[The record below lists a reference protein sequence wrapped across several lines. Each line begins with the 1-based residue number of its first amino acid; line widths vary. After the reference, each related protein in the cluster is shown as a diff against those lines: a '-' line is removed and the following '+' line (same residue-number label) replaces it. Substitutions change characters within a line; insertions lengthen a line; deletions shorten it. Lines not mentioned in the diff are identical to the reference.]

1 MKKLIIPIFSVFL
14 IGCSFAPKYVRPPMP
29 IPIEYKETKE
39 WKKAKGFKPTA
50 KGTRW
55 WQMFNDPV
63 LNELE
68 EKVTCTNQNLK
79 VAFARFQEARAVAQ
93 VARSAYY
100 PTFLGVGNADRQ
112 QKSRNIAN
120 PSTDNFFSDF
130 LTGVDI
136 SYEID
141 LWGRVRNSVA
151 ASESQL
157 RASTA
162 DLAGVSLSMHA
173 ELALDYFALRGDEA
187 SQRVLDATVAAYEK
201 GLYITRKR
209 HDGGASP
216 IADVDQA
223 ITQLENARTAAT
235 EMSLRRAQLEHAIA
249 VLVGDIPA
257 NFKMP
262 RAKTRMSLVSIAP
275 ELPSSLLERRPDI
288 AAAEQRVQ
296 AANFEIGVACA
307 AFYPQINFSSI
318 AGVESGK
325 LSNLLSEPSLFWSL
339 GPISGLALV
348 KPLASLVLFD
358 GGRLRGL
365 LNVAKA
371 SYHETVAS
379 YRQTVLTAF
388 QEVEDNLVAIRRL
401 DQENRS
407 QTAATSAAKRA
418 LVQAIDRYRGGLT
431 NYLDVVVSENL
442 ALQAE
447 LNSVD
452 IRTRRQVA
460 SVLLIKALGGGWS
473 CEPHCRKNQRG

>member
-1 MKKLIIPIFSVFL
+1 MKRLMTLILFSL
-14 IGCSFAPKYVRPPMP
+14 LLAACSFAPRYQRPPMP
-29 IPIEYKETKE
+29 IPVEYKETKE
-39 WKKAKGFKPTA
+39 WKKAKGYTPTA

-55 WQMFNDPV
+55 WLMFNDPV

-79 VAFARFQEARAVAQ
+79 VAFSRFQNARAAAQ

-100 PTFLGVGNADRQ
+100 PTLLGVGNADRQ

-120 PSTDNFFSDF
+120 PSTNNSFSDF
-130 LTGVDI
+130 LAGVDV

-162 DLAGVSLSMHA
+162 DLAATSLSMHA
-173 ELALDYFALRGDEA
+173 ELAMDYFALRGDEA

-209 HDGGASP
+209 YDGGAAP

-235 EMSLRRAQLEHAIA
+235 EMRLRRAQLEHAIA
-249 VLVGDIPA
+249 VLVGEIPA

-262 RAKTRMSLVSIAP
+262 PAKTRMSLVSIAP

-318 AGVESGK
+318 AGVESQT
-325 LSNLLSEPSLFWSL
+325 LANLFDQPSLFWSL

-348 KPLASLVLFD
+348 KPLANLVLFD
-358 GGRLRGL
+358 GGKLRGL
-365 LNVAKA
+365 LNSAKA

-407 QTAATSAAKRA
+407 QTAATAAAKRA
-418 LVQAIDRYRGGLT
+418 LVQAIDRYKGGLT
-431 NYLDVVVSENL
+431 NYLDVVVNENT

-473 CEPHCRKNQRG
+473 CQTDCT